1 MHKFNLELNMVDED
15 ISSSNWWSFY
25 RRQSPLSQQKP
36 AALLLIMVLFNP
48 QSTSPCPRL
57 SGEHVCMGS
66 PPNSCL
72 NFIEFESRLHFC
84 QSAAPTSIPGMF
96 SQTINRQ
103 FGKLSYSFWTCCP
116 SWNLLLTDHDKIG
129 FISSKAQD
137 FKRSLF
143 SECYSKTAPAAKV
156 STFVDKNTVSYF
168 TLVKLFFVVLLFFS
182 LVPDSH

>member
-72 NFIEFESRLHFC
+72 NFNEFESRLHFC

-116 SWNLLLTDHDKIG
+116 SWNLLLQITTKSGLFPLKRKI
-129 FISSKAQD
+129 SKGHFFQNV
-137 FKRSLF
+137 
-143 SECYSKTAPAAKV
+143 T
-156 STFVDKNTVSYF
+156 
-168 TLVKLFFVVLLFFS
+168 VKLHPWPRFRLS
-182 LVPDSH
+182 LTKTQCPISH